1 MSIDSKKII
10 FVILA
15 GGRSK
20 RFGGG
25 FKTFSLIHKKTILEI
40 IIEKLKKNKI
50 EILINANENH
60 PKFNKTELPIIVDKK
75 KGFLGP
81 LAGIHASIDK
91 CINDYPN
98 KEWVFTVPSDTPFLP
113 ENILEKF
120 CNKIK
125 TDSEILIARSNNK
138 IHPVVSMWNINLFKS
153 IEIELNQNRR
163 KIMTWVEKH
172 NFTFVDFDYQTV
184 DPFFNVN
191 TIEDLKI
198 AENFNKFNA

>member
-1 MSIDSKKII
+1 MNIDLEKII

-15 GGRSK
+15 GGRSS

-25 FKTFSLIHKKTILEI
+25 FKTLSCIKNKSILNI

-50 EILINANENH
+50 EILINVNENH
-60 PKFNKTELPIIVDKK
+60 EQFNKTRLPIVIDKK

-91 CINDYPN
+91 CIQDYPN

-113 ENILEKF
+113 ENILEVF
-120 CNKIK
+120 CKKIE
-125 TDSEILIARSNNK
+125 TNNEILIARSNNK
-138 IHPVVSMWNINLFKS
+138 IHPVVSMWNVKLLNSLEK
-153 IEIELNQNRR
+153 ELNKNNR

-172 NFTFVDFDYQTV
+172 NFTFVDFNYKKV
-184 DPFFNVN
+184 DPFFNIN
-191 TIEDLKI
+191 TTNDLKT
-198 AENFNKFNA
+198 AENFDHLIA

>member
-1 MSIDSKKII
+1 MNISKEKIL
-10 FVILA
+10 FAILA
-15 GGRSK
+15 GGQSK

-25 FKTFSLIHKKTILEI
+25 YKTFTKISGKTMLNHIIKILTNFSNDI
-40 IIEKLKKNKI
+40 I
-50 EILINANENH
+50 INANNLDEF
-60 PKFNKTELPIIVDKK
+60 KDLDYPIVQDYF

-81 LAGIHASIDK
+81 LAGIHSSILWTK
-91 CINDYPN
+91 NNHIS

-198 AENFNKFNA
+198 AENFNQFNA

>member
-1 MSIDSKKII
+1 MSIDFKKII

-25 FKTFSLIHKKTILEI
+25 FKTFSLIHRKTILEM

-60 PKFNKTELPIIVDKK
+60 PKFNKTELPIITDKK

-113 ENILEKF
+113 SNLLDKF
-120 CNKIK
+120 LSSYSSGIK
-125 TDSEILIARSNNK
+125 ILIARSNNRH
-138 IHPVVSMWNINLFKS
+138 HPVIAMWHVSLLKS
-153 IEIELNQNRR
+153 LEKELKLKNS
-163 KIMTWVEKH
+163 KIMYWVKKH
-172 NFTFVDFDYQTV
+172 RYKFVDFEDDQEKN
-184 DPFFNVN
+184 FFNIN
-191 TIEDLKI
+191 TQDDLNNAKKI
-198 AENFNKFNA
+198 NI